1 MTVNEGK
8 TDRILRALAGAV
20 LLALAFLAGLGGAAF
35 WALLAVGAVM
45 LATAATGFCPVYRL
59 LGLKTCK
66 AC

>member
-20 LLALAFLAGLGGAAF
+20 LLALAFLAGLGGTAF
-35 WALLAVGAVM
+35 WVALAIGVVM
-45 LATAATGFCPVYRL
+45 LATAATGFCPAYRL